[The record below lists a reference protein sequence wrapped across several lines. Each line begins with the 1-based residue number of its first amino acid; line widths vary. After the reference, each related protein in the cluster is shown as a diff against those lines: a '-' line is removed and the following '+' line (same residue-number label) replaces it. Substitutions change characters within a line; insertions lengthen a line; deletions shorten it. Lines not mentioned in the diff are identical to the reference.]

1 MINSVLNMIF
11 SIGQVAWVGG
21 AAFIIGTLFGMIL
34 MACLAINDN
43 DD

>member
-1 MINSVLNMIF
+1 MINSVLNMTF
-11 SIGQVAWVGG
+11 SIGQVALVGG
-21 AAFIIGTLFGMIL
+21 VALIIGALFGMVL

>member
-1 MINSVLNMIF
+1 MINSVLNMTF
-11 SIGQVAWVGG
+11 SIVQVALVGG
-21 AAFIIGTLFGMIL
+21 AALIIGALFGMVL

>member
-1 MINSVLNMIF
+1 MINSVLNMTF
-11 SIGQVAWVGG
+11 SIWQVALVAG
-21 AAFIIGTLFGMIL
+21 AALIIGALFGMIL

>member
-1 MINSVLNMIF
+1 MINSVLNMTF
-11 SIGQVAWVGG
+11 SIGQVALVGG
-21 AAFIIGTLFGMIL
+21 TTLMIGALFGMIL

>member
-1 MINSVLNMIF
+1 MINSVLNMTF
-11 SIGQVAWVGG
+11 SIGQVALVGG
-21 AAFIIGTLFGMIL
+21 AAFIIGALFGMIL